1 MARRS
6 RRLGKTPGER
16 GESRP
21 IDEALEH
28 AFEGCSAIL
37 HKPLKRAIKY
47 CNKLGISPKLTWRV
61 MERVIDDSW

>member
-1 MARRS
+1 MAKRS

-21 IDEALEH
+21 MDELLERG
-28 AFEGCSAIL
+28 FEGCSAIL

-47 CNKLGISPKLTWRV
+47 CDKLGISPKQTWRV
-61 MERVIDDSW
+61 LDRVIQDSW